1 MILCRRY
8 ICGQKLDILDKVK
21 EYLGNKTTQILDNQY
36 KEFLKL
42 NDIRRAFGISEKVL
56 NNSFNFTSKE
66 FNDLINNEN
75 YLFEYACRI
84 REEWRKNALIILIVF
99 YAHL

>member
-1 MILCRRY
+1 MDK
-8 ICGQKLDILDKVK
+8 KLDILDKVK

-56 NNSFNFTSKE
+56 KYSFNFTSKE
-66 FNDLINNEN
+66 FNDLFNNEN

-84 REEWRKNALIILIVF
+84 RD
-99 YAHL
+99 

>member
-1 MILCRRY
+1 MDK
-8 ICGQKLDILDKVK
+8 KLDILDKVK

-66 FNDLINNEN
+66 FNDLINPQ
-75 YLFEYACRI
+75 LFTPNLKTIQNPCLSLDPG
-84 REEWRKNALIILIVF
+84 WFLF
-99 YAHL
+99 S

>member
-1 MILCRRY
+1 MDK
-8 ICGQKLDILDKVK
+8 KLDILDKVK

-56 NNSFNFTSKE
+56 NNS
-66 FNDLINNEN
+66 
-75 YLFEYACRI
+75 
-84 REEWRKNALIILIVF
+84 
-99 YAHL
+99 

>member
-1 MILCRRY
+1 MDK
-8 ICGQKLDILDKVK
+8 KLDILDKVK

-66 FNDLINNEN
+66 FNDLINNLITKIIYSNMHVELERN
-75 YLFEYACRI
+75 GE
-84 REEWRKNALIILIVF
+84 KNALIILIVF